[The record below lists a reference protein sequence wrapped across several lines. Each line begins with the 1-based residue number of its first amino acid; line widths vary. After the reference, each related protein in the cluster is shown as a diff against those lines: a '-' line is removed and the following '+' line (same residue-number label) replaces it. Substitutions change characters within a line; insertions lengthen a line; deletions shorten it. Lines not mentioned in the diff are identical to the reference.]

1 MYDFD
6 GKRRE
11 GAGHE
16 ATLAAALTA
25 HGYTVELLDFRA
37 PGLTPAERAARE
49 AWQRRGVDA
58 LLYFG
63 QRPYQTRSTVEFK
76 ADTTAATSGNAFIE
90 TVSVDTEGAP
100 GWAAYSL
107 AQYLVYFI
115 PPTGAVYVVP
125 LTSLRNALL
134 RRWARDEERYPRRAI
149 QNRGYKT
156 HGVLVPLAELAE
168 LAVFHF
174 NANALAA

>member
-1 MYDFD
+1 LLRARAHPVRRRPERRALPLRRRVPHAGAGAVRTGLRLTRGHLPVDGGMSDVYDFD

-76 ADTTAATSGNAFIE
+76 ADTTAATS
-90 TVSVDTEGAP
+90 
-100 GWAAYSL
+100 
-107 AQYLVYFI
+107 
-115 PPTGAVYVVP
+115 
-125 LTSLRNALL
+125 
-134 RRWARDEERYPRRAI
+134 
-149 QNRGYKT
+149 
-156 HGVLVPLAELAE
+156 
-168 LAVFHF
+168 
-174 NANALAA
+174 